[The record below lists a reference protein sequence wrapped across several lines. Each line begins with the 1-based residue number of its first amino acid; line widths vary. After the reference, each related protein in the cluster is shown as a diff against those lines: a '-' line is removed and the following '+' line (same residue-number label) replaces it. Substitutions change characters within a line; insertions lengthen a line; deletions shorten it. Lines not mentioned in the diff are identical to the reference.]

1 MTRAGGTVNMRS
13 RIIGKFFMR
22 GSIRRLASMARMR
35 GSLNAGASRA
45 FTQLPNVKHIIVS
58 RV

>member
-1 MTRAGGTVNMRS
+1 M
-13 RIIGKFFMR
+13 GKFFMK
-22 GSIRRLASMARMR
+22 GSIRRLASMARIR

-45 FTQLPNVKHIIVS
+45 FMQLPNVKHMMVS